1 MPNFCREACSLVFPG
16 HSSLTCHLV
25 SAVPSQPLDAG
36 DNDVL
41 ITQDSPSSASAYNQA
56 LFVSGIQFPLIKTWE
71 IQKDLEVGSLFYFT

>member
-1 MPNFCREACSLVFPG
+1 M
-16 HSSLTCHLV
+16 TCHLV

-41 ITQDSPSSASAYNQA
+41 ITQDSPFSASAYNQA